1 MNIFEVTRLALEI
14 SREIL
19 GDEILGLP
27 NRDREANTS
36 QGTEILRFEC
46 FFFGQR
52 GLNVER

>member
-1 MNIFEVTRLALEI
+1 MNIFEVTRSALEI

-46 FFFGQR
+46 
-52 GLNVER
+52 